1 MLTAS
6 DGASGDGLGAS
17 VATSGSTVVAGTL
30 ISAGAGKAY
39 VFTEPASGWA
49 SESEAA
55 VLNASD
61 AIAGD
66 GFGRSVAESADG
78 RTVAVSAPF
87 VGVAYV
93 FSEPAGGWASEDE
106 TAELTPP
113 SGVGDLGFG
122 LSLAVSDDGS
132 AVVAGSPDESV
143 GANQEAGVVYVFARP
158 PGGWVSEDTAVSLTA
173 TDGAQHDALGSSVAL
188 SRGAIVAGAPNDE
201 EADAGQVYVFGQG
214 PDINRRGMLTEPGGR
229 RSADELHGDGHR
241 HRCGTDHPDGP
252 GHLRRPRHLCLV
264 RQRVL
269 GGMFG
274 ELHAQRDRDRGDR
287 RQLQR

>member
-1 MLTAS
+1 MLGGSLAVSGDTVFAGALGANSGAGAVYVFTQPAGGWADEHEAAVLTAS

-106 TAELTPP
+106 TAKLTPL

-122 LSLAVSDDGS
+122 L
-132 AVVAGSPDESV
+132 
-143 GANQEAGVVYVFARP
+143 R
-158 PGGWVSEDTAVSLTA
+158 
-173 TDGAQHDALGSSVAL
+173 
-188 SRGAIVAGAPNDE
+188 
-201 EADAGQVYVFGQG
+201 
-214 PDINRRGMLTEPGGR
+214 
-229 RSADELHGDGHR
+229 
-241 HRCGTDHPDGP
+241 
-252 GHLRRPRHLCLV
+252 
-264 RQRVL
+264 
-269 GGMFG
+269 
-274 ELHAQRDRDRGDR
+274 
-287 RQLQR
+287 